1 MKNSLLTKSRRGF
14 TLIETIVTVGL
25 IAVLAAFVVP
35 TVMQKAG
42 VADPVKVQND
52 LGAVETAIIGFI
64 NDTRGARPDS
74 LTQLTEAIS
83 STNRQLSNDNFTAQQ
98 AGNWKGPYL
107 SRIGAANVPMPTGY
121 GLSVNQALVDFDA
134 TNNVAHIAVP
144 SVTDT
149 QVDGA
154 TGTYSATSQRFIAAQ
169 MNNVPLDQAKAINKA
184 LDGAED
190 VTETS
195 DAAQLTGRVR
205 FTAASG
211 ASGSTNRTVTLYY
224 LLVPEIK

>member
-1 MKNSLLTKSRRGF
+1 MKTSFLTKTRRGF

-83 STNRQLSNDNFTAQQ
+83 STNLQLSNDNFTAQQ

-121 GLSVNQALVDFDA
+121 GLSVNQALIDFDA
-134 TNNVAHIAVP
+134 TNNVARIAVP

-149 QVDGA
+149 QVDGSS
-154 TGTYSATSQRFIAAQ
+154 GSYSPTSQRFIAAELD
-169 MNNVPLDQAKAINKA
+169 NVPLDQAKAINKA
-184 LDGAED
+184 LDGTED

-195 DAAQLTGRVR
+195 TAAQLTGRVR
-205 FTAASG
+205 FTQASAA
-211 ASGSTNRTVTLYY
+211 ATNKTVTLYY

>member
-1 MKNSLLTKSRRGF
+1 MKNSFLTKSRRGF

-52 LGAVETAIIGFI
+52 LGAVETALIGFI

-83 STNRQLSNDNFTAQQ
+83 STNLQLSSDNFTTQQ
-98 AGNWKGPYL
+98 AENWKGPYL
-107 SRIGAANVPMPTGY
+107 SRIGVATLPMPTGY
-121 GLSVNQALVDFDA
+121 GLSVNQALIDFDA
-134 TNNVAHIAVP
+134 TNNVARIAVP
-144 SVTDT
+144 AVADAL
-149 QVDGA
+149 VGA
-154 TGTYSATSQRFIAAQ
+154 IGSYSATSQRFIAAQ
-169 MNNVPLDQAKAINKA
+169 LNSVPLDQAKAINKA
-184 LDGAED
+184 LDGPED

-195 DAAQLTGRVR
+195 TLAQLTGRVR
-205 FTAASG
+205 FTAASAG
-211 ASGSTNRTVTLYY
+211 QTNKTVTLYY

>member
-1 MKNSLLTKSRRGF
+1 MKNTFLSKSRRGF

-74 LTQLTEAIS
+74 LTQLTLAIS
-83 STNRQLSNDNFTAQQ
+83 STNKQLEGDFYTAQQ
-98 AGNWKGPYL
+98 ADLWKGPYL
-107 SRIGAANVPMPTGY
+107 SRIGAANQTMPTGY
-121 GLSVNQALVDFDA
+121 GLQVNQALVDYDA
-134 TNNVAHIAVP
+134 DQNVAKITVGAA
-144 SVTDT
+144 TDV
-149 QVDGA
+149 QLDGT
-154 TGTYSATSQRFIAAQ
+154 TGTYDATHQRFIAAQ
-169 MNNVPLDQAKAINKA
+169 LDGVPVDQAKAINKA
-184 LDGAED
+184 LDGSED
-190 VTETS
+190 VTATS
-195 DAAQLTGRVR
+195 TTFQGTGRVR
-205 FTAASG
+205 FTAPTNG
-211 ASGSTNRTVTLYY
+211 ANSTVHLYY